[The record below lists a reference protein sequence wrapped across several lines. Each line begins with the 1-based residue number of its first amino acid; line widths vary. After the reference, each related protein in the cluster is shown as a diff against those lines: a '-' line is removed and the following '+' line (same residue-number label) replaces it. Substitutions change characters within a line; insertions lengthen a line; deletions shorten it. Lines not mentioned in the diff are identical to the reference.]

1 MTKRIL
7 NDRTLK
13 ALKPAKPG
21 QRYEVRDA
29 QMAGLIVR
37 VTDRGTKTFALIAR
51 YPGSSNPTRRALG
64 EYGPLSLAEAREKA
78 RQWHVLIARGIDPA
92 IEAERERL
100 AEQRK
105 RAHTFAAVA
114 ADFTREK
121 LAAERRGIDAE
132 RTIEREL
139 IPVWRDRPVSEIT
152 PLDVLAVIRPIKER
166 APYQAHAVLG
176 LAKRLF
182 GWAVDAHVYGLE
194 MSPCDRLKPTKVICE
209 KRPRSRVLTD
219 DEIRAFWRVTGR
231 MAYPYGTIA
240 RMLLLTG
247 QRHREVSEAP
257 WSEFDLAKGV
267 WTISQHRFK
276 SAAAHIVPLTDDVLA
291 LLGELPRFRLGPYLF
306 STTRGEKPTRINS
319 KQKDQIDAGM
329 SRTLRA
335 MARMRGDDTS
345 RVALRAWVIHDLRR
359 TLRTHLSAL
368 RILDHVAEMVIGHGR
383 RGLQR
388 VYDQHRYEAEMR
400 EALTM
405 WAARLRTIVEPP
417 PSNVVA
423 LTTARV

>member
-1 MTKRIL
+1 MAKRTL

-21 QRYEVRDA
+21 QRYELGDA
-29 QMAGLIVR
+29 QMAGLVIR
-37 VTDRGTKTFALIAR
+37 VTDKGTKTFALVAR

-64 EYGPLSLAEAREKA
+64 EYGPLGLAEAREKA
-78 RQWHVLIARGIDPA
+78 RHWHALIQRGIDPA

-105 RAHTFAAVA
+105 RAHTFGAVA
-114 ADFTREK
+114 EDFTREK

-132 RTIEREL
+132 RTIRREL
-139 IPVWRDRPVSEIT
+139 IPVWGNRPISEIT

-209 KRPRSRVLTD
+209 KRPRSRMLTD

-231 MAYPYGTIA
+231 IAYPYGTIA

-257 WSEFDLAKGV
+257 WSEFDLAKGD
-267 WTISQHRFK
+267 WTISQDRFK
-276 SAAAHIVPLTDDVLA
+276 SAAAHIVPLTGDVLE
-291 LLGELPRFRLGPYLF
+291 LLGGLPRFRRGPYLF
-306 STTRGEKPTRINS
+306 STTNGEKPTRINS
-319 KQKDQIDAGM
+319 KQKNQIDAGM

-335 MARMRGDDTS
+335 MTRMRGEDPKQIE
-345 RVALRAWVIHDLRR
+345 LRPWVIHDLRR
-359 TLRTHLSAL
+359 VVRSHLAAL
-368 RILDHVAEMVIGHGR
+368 RVPDHLAEMVIGHGR
-383 RGLQR
+383 KGLQR
-388 VYDQHRYEAEMR
+388 VYDQHRYLDEMR

-405 WAARLRTIVEPP
+405 WAARLRTIVEPQP
-417 PSNVVA
+417 ANVVP
-423 LTTARV
+423 LTKAKA